1 MDLENLAVSAVKESI
16 ALTDTMSPFISD
28 GDKEPVWDG
37 HIYIYADKSKKKE
50 NIKKV
55 PVQVKGKKTKN
66 LKKDVI
72 NYSLGVPYLKDY
84 LDDGGVFFFVV
95 CISPSGKKK
104 QIYYASL
111 LPIKL
116 RILLSD
122 IKDNQKTKSFEL
134 RQFPTDNDR
143 KTMILLNFYE
153 NMQKQT
159 SFRHAKLLSQEDLFQ
174 QGKLE
179 SITFTVMGYGKRPND
194 IRDLLFEVDDLYL
207 YANIKGAAIPQPLEE
222 IPDSL
227 RLDEIIHN
235 DISVKGEKYYSKFH
249 RTKSKGQIELTFGR
263 SVRIIMIEKDHK
275 LSINFKPASILEDA
289 LVDIPF
295 ILSIAENYV
304 IEIGGNPIILDGI
317 KSLFPEQRI
326 NDLFSILEYYRRLE
340 KIFDAL
346 HMKKNYDIACFSE
359 EDHMNSARLFDAL
372 FEGKQI
378 SGLRKDIPYVAL
390 IDYADTK
397 LLLVFK
403 PTEHPG
409 TYEIADFFSDNTY
422 ELFRMGENGERIT
435 ASKYMNLTADN
446 FLEIGNIDY
455 ADIIDSF
462 RNYIDEPY
470 CAEDAT
476 QLLLQIIH
484 AYDKSQDKRTDVLE
498 QAENMAKWIMEE
510 ENLDV
515 DPIVK
520 KLNYLQIQKRKRAL
534 TEEEMRELV
543 CIAES
548 SNDKQGIYYKIGANL
563 LLDNQMAAEFSFNK
577 LSNEEKEQFRQ
588 YPIWRFSKF
597 QTTELR

>member
-1 MDLENLAVSAVKESI
+1 
-16 ALTDTMSPFISD
+16 MS
-28 GDKEPVWDG
+28 
-37 HIYIYADKSKKKE
+37 
-50 NIKKV
+50 
-55 PVQVKGKKTKN
+55 
-66 LKKDVI
+66 
-72 NYSLGVPYLKDY
+72 
-84 LDDGGVFFFVV
+84 
-95 CISPSGKKK
+95 
-104 QIYYASL
+104 
-111 LPIKL
+111 
-116 RILLSD
+116 
-122 IKDNQKTKSFEL
+122 
-134 RQFPTDNDR
+134 
-143 KTMILLNFYE
+143 
-153 NMQKQT
+153 
-159 SFRHAKLLSQEDLFQ
+159 
-174 QGKLE
+174 
-179 SITFTVMGYGKRPND
+179 YGKRPND

-227 RLDEIIHN
+227 HIHEIIHK
-235 DISVKGEKYYSKFH
+235 DISVKGEKYYSQFQ
-249 RTKSKGQIELTFGR
+249 RIKSKGQTELLFGK
-263 SVRIIMIEKDHK
+263 SVRIIKIEKDKK
-275 LSINFKPASILEDA
+275 LNISFKPTSILEDA

-295 ILSIAENYV
+295 ILSISENYE
-304 IEIGGNPIILDGI
+304 IEIGGEPVVLGGI
-317 KSLFPEQRI
+317 EYLFPQERI
-326 NDLFSILEYYRRLE
+326 NRLSSILEYYRRLE
-340 KIFDAL
+340 RIFDAL

-403 PTEHPG
+403 PTETPG

-455 ADIIDSF
+455 MDIIDSF

-484 AYDKSQDKRTDVLE
+484 AYDKSQDKRVDILE
-498 QAENMAKWIMEE
+498 RAEQMAEWIMKE

-520 KLNYLQIQKRKRAL
+520 KLNYLQILKRKRAL
-534 TEEEMRELV
+534 TDEEMRELMS
-543 CIAES
+543 ISES
-548 SNDKQGIYYKIGANL
+548 SNDIYGISYKIAANL
-563 LLDNQMAAEFSFNK
+563 LLDNQMAAEFYFNK
-577 LSNEEKEQFRQ
+577 LSDEEKKQFRL

-597 QTTELR
+597 QTADIS

>member
-1 MDLENLAVSAVKESI
+1 MDIENLAVSAVKESI

-66 LKKDVI
+66 FKEDVI

-122 IKDNQKTKSFEL
+122 IKDSQKTKSFEL

-159 SFRHAKLLSQEDLFQ
+159 SFRHVKLLSQEDLFQ

-207 YANIKGAAIPQPLEE
+207 YANIKGATIPQPLEE

-227 RLDEIIHN
+227 RLDEIIYN

-275 LSINFKPASILEDA
+275 LRINFKPASILEDA

-317 KSLFPEQRI
+317 ESLFPEERI

-346 HMKKNYDIACFSE
+346 HMKKNCDIACFSE

-409 TYEIADFFSDNTY
+409 TYEIADFFLITHMNCFGWERMVSGLRLRNT
-422 ELFRMGENGERIT
+422 
-435 ASKYMNLTADN
+435 
-446 FLEIGNIDY
+446 
-455 ADIIDSF
+455 
-462 RNYIDEPY
+462 
-470 CAEDAT
+470 
-476 QLLLQIIH
+476 
-484 AYDKSQDKRTDVLE
+484 
-498 QAENMAKWIMEE
+498 
-510 ENLDV
+510 
-515 DPIVK
+515 
-520 KLNYLQIQKRKRAL
+520 
-534 TEEEMRELV
+534 
-543 CIAES
+543 
-548 SNDKQGIYYKIGANL
+548 
-563 LLDNQMAAEFSFNK
+563 
-577 LSNEEKEQFRQ
+577 
-588 YPIWRFSKF
+588 
-597 QTTELR
+597 

>member
-1 MDLENLAVSAVKESI
+1 
-16 ALTDTMSPFISD
+16 
-28 GDKEPVWDG
+28 
-37 HIYIYADKSKKKE
+37 
-50 NIKKV
+50 
-55 PVQVKGKKTKN
+55 
-66 LKKDVI
+66 
-72 NYSLGVPYLKDY
+72 
-84 LDDGGVFFFVV
+84 
-95 CISPSGKKK
+95 
-104 QIYYASL
+104 
-111 LPIKL
+111 
-116 RILLSD
+116 
-122 IKDNQKTKSFEL
+122 
-134 RQFPTDNDR
+134 
-143 KTMILLNFYE
+143 
-153 NMQKQT
+153 
-159 SFRHAKLLSQEDLFQ
+159 
-174 QGKLE
+174 
-179 SITFTVMGYGKRPND
+179 MGYGKRPND

-227 RLDEIIHN
+227 RLDEIIYN

-275 LSINFKPASILEDA
+275 LRINFKPASILEDA

-317 KSLFPEQRI
+317 ESLFPEERI

-346 HMKKNYDIACFSE
+346 HMKKNCDIACFSE

-498 QAENMAKWIMEE
+498 QAENIATWIMEE

-534 TEEEMRELV
+534 TEEEMCELV
-543 CIAES
+543 CIAEG

-588 YPIWRFSKF
+588 FPIWRFSKF

>member
-16 ALTDTMSPFISD
+16 ALTDTMSPFIND

-37 HIYIYADKSKKKE
+37 NIYIYSDKSKKKE

-55 PVQVKGKKTKN
+55 PVQVKGKKAKN
-66 LKKDVI
+66 LKKEVI
-72 NYSLGVPYLKDY
+72 NYSLGVSYLKDY

-95 CISPSGKKK
+95 YISPSGNKK

-153 NMQKQT
+153 NMQRQT
-159 SFRHAKLLSQEDLFQ
+159 SFRHATLLSQEDLFQ

-179 SITFTVMGYGKRPND
+179 SITFSVMGYGKRPND

-227 RLDEIIHN
+227 HIHEIIHK
-235 DISVKGEKYYSKFH
+235 DISVKGEKYYSQFH
-249 RTKSKGQIELTFGR
+249 RIKSKGQIELTFGR

-275 LSINFKPASILEDA
+275 LSINFKPTSILEEA
-289 LVDIPF
+289 LIDIPF
-295 ILSIAENYV
+295 ILSIAKNYE
-304 IEIGGNPIILDGI
+304 IEIGGNPIVLGGI
-317 KSLFPEQRI
+317 ESLFPEERI
-326 NDLFSILEYYRRLE
+326 NDLLSILEYYKRLE
-340 KIFDAL
+340 KLFDAL
-346 HMKKNYDIACFSE
+346 HMKKNRDIACFSD
-359 EDHMNSARLFDAL
+359 EDHKNSSRLFDAL

-378 SGLRKDIPYVAL
+378 SGLKKDIPYVAL

-403 PTEHPG
+403 PTGNPD
-409 TYEIADFFSDNTY
+409 TYEIADFFSDNTF

-446 FLEIGNIDY
+446 FLELGNIDY

-462 RNYIDEPY
+462 RNYIDESY

-476 QLLLQIIH
+476 QLLLKIIH

-498 QAENMAKWIMEE
+498 QAEYMAKWIMEE

-543 CIAES
+543 SISEG
-548 SNDKQGIYYKIGANL
+548 SNDKQGIFYKIGANL
-563 LLDNQMAAEFSFNK
+563 LLDNQMVAEFYFNK
-577 LSNEEKEQFRQ
+577 LSSEEKEQFRL

-597 QTTELR
+597 QATELS